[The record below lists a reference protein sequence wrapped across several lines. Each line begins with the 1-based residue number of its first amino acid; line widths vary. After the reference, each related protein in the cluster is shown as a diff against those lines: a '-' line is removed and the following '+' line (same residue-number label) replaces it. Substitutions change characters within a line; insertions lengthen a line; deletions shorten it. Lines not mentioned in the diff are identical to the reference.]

1 MKRKIVSMLLV
12 TALTVSTLA
21 GCGGNDAAGD
31 SGSDASGTPA
41 ESGTAADGSGTAVED
56 TAEAADT
63 AEKTDSGQAESTET
77 MSSRSWRTRRSPT
90 TISPSRARNCMSRR
104 SPHIMRSILT
114 SRSISTWWAA
124 ERIGAL
130 L

>member
-41 ESGTAADGSGTAVED
+41 ESGTSADGNGTAVED
-56 TAEAADT
+56 TEEAEDT
-63 AEKTDSGQAESTET
+63 A
-77 MSSRSWRTRRSPT
+77 
-90 TISPSRARNCMSRR
+90 
-104 SPHIMRSILT
+104 
-114 SRSISTWWAA
+114 
-124 ERIGAL
+124 
-130 L
+130 